1 VLNPLIYLTL
11 LSKMEQDHQ
20 LANVKTEKE
29 KLEQSV
35 RDLQEINHSLSY
47 ETAEVKSILS
57 QKSKEWDGAKV
68 MLMNRLKETE
78 RTLALVASQ
87 NVVLDKKMSEEKET
101 LTNRLTETEKLLE
114 EIERTLVLVASR
126 NEELTNKHDEVTKT
140 LKNRVTE
147 TAGVQMLEQK
157 NAMLNM
163 MLRTET
169 ENALVAIASQNQQ
182 PEKKN
187 SLLERKLQASSPLP
201 LYPRRPQNEISVE
214 MLSFLMEEREKLGIQ
229 QELESM
235 ILEALSF
242 DKENAEA
249 KKLADTTPRTTNSW
263 KENIGSSV
271 PRVRALSRSRMPL
284 SPTSSETSP
293 TGSMRSYAGLMRRS
307 TGSMPSHRRRRPVA
321 SIDP

>member
-1 VLNPLIYLTL
+1 
-11 LSKMEQDHQ
+11 MEQDHQ
-20 LANVKTEKE
+20 LASVKTEKE

-101 LTNRLTETEKLLE
+101 LTNRLTETEKLLVE
-114 EIERTLVLVASR
+114 TERTLVLVASR

>member
-1 VLNPLIYLTL
+1 
-11 LSKMEQDHQ
+11 M
-20 LANVKTEKE
+20 
-29 KLEQSV
+29 

-68 MLMNRLKETE
+68 MLMNRHKETE

-101 LTNRLTETEKLLE
+101 LTNRLTETEKLLVE
-114 EIERTLVLVASR
+114 TERTLVLVASR
-126 NEELTNKHDEVTKT
+126 NEELANKHDEVTKT
-140 LKNRVTE
+140 LENRVTE

-182 PEKKN
+182 LEKKN

-201 LYPRRPQNEISVE
+201 LYPRHPQNEISVE

-263 KENIGSSV
+263 KESKGSSV
-271 PRVRALSRSRMPL
+271 SRVRALARSRMPL

-307 TGSMPSHRRRRPVA
+307 TGSMPSHWRRRPVA

>member
-1 VLNPLIYLTL
+1 
-11 LSKMEQDHQ
+11 M
-20 LANVKTEKE
+20 
-29 KLEQSV
+29 

-101 LTNRLTETEKLLE
+101 LTNRLTETEKLLVE
-114 EIERTLVLVASR
+114 TERTLVLVASR
-126 NEELTNKHDEVTKT
+126 NEELANKHAEVTKT
-140 LKNRVTE
+140 LENRVTK

-157 NAMLNM
+157 NSMLNM
-163 MLRTET
+163 MLRTKT

-182 PEKKN
+182 LEKKN
-187 SLLERKLQASSPLP
+187 SLLERKLQASSPPLP
-201 LYPRRPQNEISVE
+201 LYPRRPQNEISAE

-242 DKENAEA
+242 DEENAEA

-263 KENIGSSV
+263 KESKGSSV

-307 TGSMPSHRRRRPVA
+307 TGSMPSHWRRRPVA

>member
-1 VLNPLIYLTL
+1 
-11 LSKMEQDHQ
+11 M
-20 LANVKTEKE
+20 
-29 KLEQSV
+29 

-114 EIERTLVLVASR
+114 ETERTLVLVASR
-126 NEELTNKHDEVTKT
+126 NEELANKHDEVTKT
-140 LKNRVTE
+140 LENRVTE

-182 PEKKN
+182 LEKKN

-201 LYPRRPQNEISVE
+201 LYPRHPQNEISVE

-242 DKENAEA
+242 DEENAEA

-263 KENIGSSV
+263 KESKGSSV

-284 SPTSSETSP
+284 SPTSLETSP

-307 TGSMPSHRRRRPVA
+307 TGSMPSHWRRRPVA

>member
-1 VLNPLIYLTL
+1 
-11 LSKMEQDHQ
+11 MEQDHQ

-35 RDLQEINHSLSY
+35 CDLQEINHSMSY
-47 ETAEVKSILS
+47 ETAEVKSIVS
-57 QKSKEWDGAKV
+57 QKFKEWDGAKV
-68 MLMNRLKETE
+68 TLMNSLKETD
-78 RTLALVASQ
+78 RTLVLVAGQ
-87 NVVLDKKMSEEKET
+87 NIVLERKMSEEEET
-101 LTNRLTETEKLLE
+101 LTNRLTKTKMLLVET
-114 EIERTLVLVASR
+114 ERTLVLFTGQ
-126 NEELTNKHDEVTKT
+126 NEKLADKLAEVTKT
-140 LKNRVTE
+140 FENRLTE

-169 ENALVAIASQNQQ
+169 KNTLVAIASQNQQ
-182 PEKKN
+182 LKKKN

-201 LYPRRPQNEISVE
+201 LYPRRPQNEISAE

-235 ILEALSF
+235 LLEALSF

-249 KKLADTTPRTTNSW
+249 KKPADTTPRTTNSW
-263 KENIGSSV
+263 KESRGSSV

-293 TGSMRSYAGLMRRS
+293 TGSMRSYAGSMRRS
-307 TGSMPSHRRRRPVA
+307 TGSMPSHRRRISVA

>member
-1 VLNPLIYLTL
+1 
-11 LSKMEQDHQ
+11 MEQDHQ

-35 RDLQEINHSLSY
+35 RDLQEINHRMSY

-68 MLMNRLKETE
+68 MLMNSLKETE
-78 RTLALVASQ
+78 RTLALVAGQ
-87 NVVLDKKMSEEKET
+87 NIVLEKKMSEEKET
-101 LTNRLTETEKLLE
+101 LTNRLTETEKLLVE
-114 EIERTLVLVASR
+114 TERTLVLVAGR
-126 NEELTNKHDEVTKT
+126 NEELANNKLAEATKT
-140 LKNRVTE
+140 FENRLTE
-147 TAGVQMLEQK
+147 TAGIQMLEQK
-157 NAMLNM
+157 NA
-163 MLRTET
+163 LRTET
-169 ENALVAIASQNQQ
+169 KNALVAIASQNQQ
-182 PEKKN
+182 LEKKN
-187 SLLERKLQASSPLP
+187 SLLERKLKASSPLP
-201 LYPRRPQNEISVE
+201 LYPRRPQNEISAE

-235 ILEALSF
+235 LLEALSF

-249 KKLADTTPRTTNSW
+249 KKPADTTPRTTNSW
-263 KENIGSSV
+263 KESRGSSV

-293 TGSMRSYAGLMRRS
+293 TGSMRSYAGSMRRS
-307 TGSMPSHRRRRPVA
+307 TGSMPSHRRRISVA